1 MTRNEILN
9 LIRDI
14 LADVIDQ
21 DSLVLTEATTANE
34 VEDWDSINHVKL
46 LLGLESE
53 LNIQFDTDE
62 VGDAKNVGELIDVI
76 EQKLGTSA

>member
-14 LADVIDQ
+14 LADVVDQ
-21 DSLVLTEATTANE
+21 DSLVLTEATMANE